1 MWFCKING
9 YRGKKIMKKK
19 SKRFKKLIDLKKKEK
34 IETLENKIDLLKKMS
49 NTKFVES
56 IDLSFKINLKKV
68 KGADTNLRTII
79 ELPNG
84 SGKKFK
90 VAVLC
95 DENKL
100 NEAKKSGA
108 EVFGSNDLIQKISS
122 GQLNFD
128 KLVCTPSM
136 MGKLGKL
143 GKVLG
148 PKGLMPNPKLG
159 TVSDDLENTVT
170 KIKNKIVEI
179 KNDKDGNVGV
189 SIGRKTFATS
199 KILENLNSVFEN
211 LKKDKPTIFNSE
223 NIKKISLSS
232 SMSPG
237 LKINFKEVQA

>member
-1 MWFCKING
+1 
-9 YRGKKIMKKK
+9 MKKK

-34 IETLENKIDLLKKMS
+34 VKTLENKIDLIKKMS

-100 NEAKKSGA
+100 NDAKKSGA
-108 EVFGSNDLIQKISS
+108 EVFGSDDLIQKISS
-122 GQLNFD
+122 GQLDFD

-136 MGKLGKL
+136 MVKLGKL

-159 TVSDDLENTVT
+159 TVSDDLVNTVS

-179 KNDKDGNVGV
+179 KNDKDGNIGV

-199 KILENLNSVFEN
+199 KILENLNSVFQN
-211 LKKDKPTIFNSE
+211 LKKDKPTVFNSE
-223 NIKKISLSS
+223 NIKKLSLSS

-237 LKINFKEVQA
+237 LKISFKEVQA

>member
-1 MWFCKING
+1 
-9 YRGKKIMKKK
+9 MKKK
-19 SKRFKKLIDLKKKEK
+19 SKRLNKLIDLKKKEK
-34 IETLENKIDLLKKMS
+34 IETLENKIDLIKKMS

-68 KGADTNLRTII
+68 KGADSNLRTIV

-90 VAVLC
+90 IAVLC

-100 NEAKKSGA
+100 NDAKKSGA
-108 EVFGSNDLIQKISS
+108 EVFGSDDLIQKISS

-136 MGKLGKL
+136 MSKLGKL

-159 TVSDDLENTVT
+159 TVSDDLVKTVS

-179 KNDKDGNVGV
+179 KNDKDGNVGL
-189 SIGRKTFATS
+189 SIGRKSFATS
-199 KILENLNSVFEN
+199 KIIENINSLFQN
-211 LKKDKPTIFNSE
+211 LKKDKSTIFNPE
-223 NIKKISLSS
+223 NVKKIYLSS
-232 SMSPG
+232 SMSPS

>member
-1 MWFCKING
+1 
-9 YRGKKIMKKK
+9 MKKK
-19 SKRFKKLIDLKKKEK
+19 SKRFKKLIDLKKNEQVK
-34 IETLENKIDLLKKMS
+34 TLENKIDLIKKMS

-56 IDLSFKINLKKV
+56 IDLSFKINLKKL

-100 NEAKKSGA
+100 NDAKKSGA
-108 EVFGSNDLIQKISS
+108 EVFGSDDLIQKISS
-122 GQLNFD
+122 GQLDFD

-136 MGKLGKL
+136 MAKLGKL

-159 TVSDDLENTVT
+159 TVSDDLVNTVS

-189 SIGRKTFATS
+189 SIGRKTFTTS
-199 KILENLNSVFEN
+199 KILENLNSVFQN
-211 LKKDKPTIFNSE
+211 LKKDKPTVFNSE
-223 NIKKISLSS
+223 NIKKLSLSS

-237 LKINFKEVQA
+237 LKISFKEVQSWWTNSKKKIM

>member
-1 MWFCKING
+1 
-9 YRGKKIMKKK
+9 
-19 SKRFKKLIDLKKKEK
+19 
-34 IETLENKIDLLKKMS
+34 MS

-100 NEAKKSGA
+100 NDAKKSGA
-108 EVFGSNDLIQKISS
+108 EVFGSDDLIQKISS
-122 GQLNFD
+122 GKLDFD

-136 MGKLGKL
+136 MAKLGKL

-159 TVSDDLENTVT
+159 TVSDDLINTVS

-179 KNDKDGNVGV
+179 KNDKDGNVGI
-189 SIGRKTFATS
+189 SIGRKTFTTS
-199 KILENLNSVFEN
+199 KILENLNSVFQN
-211 LKKDKPTIFNSE
+211 LKKDKPTVFNSE
-223 NIKKISLSS
+223 NIKKLSLSS

-237 LKINFKEVQA
+237 LKISFKEVQA